1 LTPYE
6 RRAGARKRLKG
17 KARLALVPVVGAL
30 AAVAISA
37 CGGSSSASTSNNS
50 SGSSVNWATVK
61 SVQAGGGMAALVKAA
76 EKEGH
81 LNVIT
86 LPDNWANYGTQM
98 KEFKAKYHI
107 SITDEIPSGSSAQEI
122 QAIQSDRGDSKAPDV
137 VDVGLSYAVPNDD
150 LWAPYK
156 VSSWNDIPA
165 ENKDSNGLWFSDYG
179 GYMSFGCDLKVVKSC
194 PTTWAQLKSPAFK
207 HDVALNGVP
216 GQASAATSAVQAA
229 ALNNGGS
236 FTNVQPGLNFF
247 KNLKSNG
254 NFNATD
260 CDAGNLI
267 EAGQC
272 PVIVNWDF
280 LNVAGAWGLP
290 STAKWKVVVPKGTPF
305 AEYYVQAISKTAPDP
320 AAARLWEEFLYS
332 VQGQN
337 NFLKGHARPV
347 EMTAME
353 KAGTLDKVAA
363 AALPPIH
370 QTATFPTVAAD
381 TKAGDD
387 IAKGWPTL

>member
-6 RRAGARKRLKG
+6 RRAGAPRSLKG

-30 AAVAISA
+30 AAVAIAA
-37 CGGSSSASTSNNS
+37 CGGSSNASTSNG
-50 SGSSVNWATVK
+50 GSTNWTSAT
-61 SVQAGGGMAALVKAA
+61 SAQSGGGMSKLVKAA

-98 KEFKAKYHI
+98 KEFKQKYHI

-122 QAIQSDRGDSKAPDV
+122 SAIESDRGDSKAPDV
-137 VDVGLSYAVPNDD
+137 VDIGLSYAAPNDK

-156 VSSWNDIPA
+156 VATWNDIPA
-165 ENKDSNGLWFSDYG
+165 ENKDASGKWYADYG
-179 GYMSFGCDLKVVKSC
+179 GYMSFGCNMKIVKSC
-194 PTTWAQLKSPAFK
+194 PTTWAQLKSSQYK

-236 FTNVQPGLNFF
+236 FSNVQPGLDFF
-247 KNLKSNG
+247 KELKSNG
-254 NFNATD
+254 NFNPTD

-272 PVIVNWDF
+272 PIIVNWDF
-280 LNVAGAWGLP
+280 LNVAGAWGLN
-290 STAKWKVVVPKGTPF
+290 SKTNWKVVVPNGTPF
-305 AEYYVQAISKTAPDP
+305 AEYYTQAINAQAPDP

-332 VQGQN
+332 NQGQN
-337 NFLKGHARPV
+337 NFLLGHARPIR
-347 EMTAME
+347 MAAME
-353 KAGTLDKVAA
+353 KAGTLNKKAA

-370 QTATFPTVAAD
+370 QVAKFPTVSQD

-387 IAKGWPTL
+387 IAKAWPTL